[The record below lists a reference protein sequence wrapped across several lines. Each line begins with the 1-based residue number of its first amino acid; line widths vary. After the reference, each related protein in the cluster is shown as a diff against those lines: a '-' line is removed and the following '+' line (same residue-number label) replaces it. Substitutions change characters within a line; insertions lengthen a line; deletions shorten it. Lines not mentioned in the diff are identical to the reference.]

1 MEEFYKYTG
10 WFFAIIF
17 GGIGGVGGVGLLI
30 NHFAQARVKFY
41 FDKQLDQHRH
51 NLAIITKHAEYDI
64 SKKLY
69 DFEAY
74 ASKKHEIYPELYRL
88 AAETWHEILRFR
100 YKFDTEIKSSM
111 RGLDGEELVEYFYE
125 RIAPLT
131 IKNLDAYEYVFK
143 NELYLSKNVS
153 IAYNE
158 ALSEQADFTKRIDIS
173 FQRNYKKD
181 DWRDSDFWSIDIDEE
196 IAKADE
202 KMRIL
207 KETIYEELSYTH
219 SEEAEKK
226 EEALS

>member
-1 MEEFYKYTG
+1 ME
-10 WFFAIIF
+10 AIRDLISW
-17 GGIGGVGGVGLLI
+17 GVIIVGCITGIGFLI
-30 NHFAQARVKFY
+30 RYLIQKKIDSY
-41 FDKQLDQHRH
+41 FNKKLETHKQE
-51 NLAIITKHAEYDI
+51 LAIITEHAKYDI

-219 SEEAEKK
+219 SEEVEKK

>member
-1 MEEFYKYTG
+1 ME
-10 WFFAIIF
+10 AIRDLISW
-17 GGIGGVGGVGLLI
+17 GVIILGCITGIGFLI
-30 NHFAQARVKFY
+30 RYLIQKKIDSY
-41 FDKQLDQHRH
+41 FNKKLETHKQE
-51 NLAIITKHAEYDI
+51 LAIITEHAKYDI

-74 ASKKHEIYPELYRL
+74 ASKKHEIYPELYRR
-88 AAETWHEILRFR
+88 ASETWHEILRFR
-100 YKFDTEIKSSM
+100 YKFDTEIKFSM

-125 RIAPLT
+125 KIAPLT

-158 ALSEQADFTKRIDIS
+158 ALNEQADFTKRIDNS
-173 FQRNYKKD
+173 FQRNYKND
-181 DWRDSDFWSIDIDEE
+181 DWQDCDFWSIDIDEE

-202 KMRIL
+202 KMCIL
-207 KETIYEELSYTH
+207 KEIIYEELSYTH
-219 SEEAEKK
+219 SEETEKK